1 MTRKKKEQVESPILL
16 ESVTETSNVA
26 ANEDQRRL
34 RMFRREAETST
45 VIAEVAAS
53 ALRENADASA
63 VGFANN
69 DEGSLVDVRDII
81 DVVAS
86 SAAGAGTTAKPTPLL
101 GSGVVPTEM
110 RAGSVPSVPT
120 TSGSPSVRT
129 TCYCSG
135 D

>member
-1 MTRKKKEQVESPILL
+1 M
-16 ESVTETSNVA
+16 A

-53 ALRENADASA
+53 ALRENADASTLG
-63 VGFANN
+63 VANS
-69 DEGSLVDVRDII
+69 DDGSLVDVQDIT

-86 SAAGAGTTAKPTPLL
+86 SAAGAGLKAEPTPSL
-101 GSGVVPTEM
+101 GSGVVPMEM

-120 TSGSPSVRT
+120 TSGSPNVRT
-129 TCYCSG
+129 TFYCIG
-135 D
+135 DRCIYY

>member
-16 ESVTETSNVA
+16 ESDTEISNVA
-26 ANEDQRRL
+26 ANKGQ
-34 RMFRREAETST
+34 RREAETST
-45 VIAEVAAS
+45 VIAEIAAR
-53 ALRENADASA
+53 ALRENADAST
-63 VGFANN
+63 VGFANS
-69 DEGSLVDVRDII
+69 DEGSLVDVQDVT

-86 SAAGAGTTAKPTPLL
+86 SAAGAGSKEL
-101 GSGVVPTEM
+101 VPMEM

-120 TSGSPSVRT
+120 TSGSPNVRT